1 MADTGAP
8 GRKRDG
14 APAALPVSGRPCC
27 GLPSPLASAIRSTV
41 RTPSDGI
48 ASAASLPP
56 PSGEDG
62 EDGEDSEDSEGGH
75 DPIR

>member
-1 MADTGAP
+1 M
-8 GRKRDG
+8 
-14 APAALPVSGRPCC
+14 
-27 GLPSPLASAIRSTV
+27 ASAIRSTV

>member
-1 MADTGAP
+1 M
-8 GRKRDG
+8 
-14 APAALPVSGRPCC
+14 
-27 GLPSPLASAIRSTV
+27 ASAIRSTV
-41 RTPSDGI
+41 RTPPDGV

-62 EDGEDSEDSEGGH
+62 EDREGGH